1 MSRILLQPDSFLLYE
16 LFLLLIKFY
25 LDPSPFSKVPL
36 KLETTVQEEE
46 EEDEQQPALRNVLP
60 MQSSDYSAV
69 RTAVMSKN
77 EGCEGVQSVVDIPL
91 G

>member
-1 MSRILLQPDSFLLYE
+1 MPRISLQPDSFLLYA

-46 EEDEQQPALRNVLP
+46 EEQQPALRNVLP
-60 MQSSDYSAV
+60 MQSSDCSAV